1 MPVRVFAAALVAI
14 AVAGLSAQQPVVTLP
29 QQRPPV
35 FRAGA
40 HYVRVD
46 AYPTGKDGRIV
57 EGLTKDDFE
66 IFEDGEPQTIERA
79 EYIAFD
85 TWTPEGE
92 RWDPRTAEEGYERAA
107 DPTYRVFAVVI
118 DRDAFDMVGWNVMH
132 QPLADFLERNLGP
145 HDLFGLLHS
154 KSEWRD
160 LTLGQK
166 TTTIANELVKRE
178 WWTTKDDFD
187 DQESDLLACGLGPLV
202 GAQRA
207 DRLYTLLEGIV
218 ALFGAIRDE
227 RKSIIYVAD
236 HMPSQ
241 APPEQAKMA
250 TGVPQFPK
258 IEVPRGQPGSRPAGD
273 IVGGGRRTF
282 CNEERLRL
290 TSIRFGERFRELL
303 KAARLANVAFYP
315 ISPKG
320 LEGITFTERG
330 GADMSALR
338 RRQTEIDSLR
348 TMAEETDGKAI
359 VNVNDM
365 RVGLARIAADLQA
378 YYVLGYYTSNTKWDG
393 GLRQIT
399 VKLKPRDSAGSR
411 KASEVRARR
420 QYRAPTADEMALILR
435 PSPRPEAPA
444 LRAEPV
450 LIGQPVAYRVA
461 AKQALQKVSSFQ
473 FDRTERL
480 RVEWPVLRT
489 LDRRDV
495 RLLDRA
501 GTPLPIELSLAED
514 ETAKLIVVEL
524 PLAPFA
530 RGEYAVELTAG
541 SGDTIEHR
549 KLAFVMR

>member
-1 MPVRVFAAALVAI
+1 VFSFAIFVSFVPFVAF
-14 AVAGLSAQQPVVTLP
+14 VYAQQPVVSLP

-66 IFEDGEPQTIERA
+66 IFEDGAPQAIESA
-79 EYIAFD
+79 EYITFD
-85 TWTPEGE
+85 SWTPEGE
-92 RWDPRTAEEGYERAA
+92 RWDPRTPEEGYERAA

-132 QPLADFLERNLGP
+132 KPLADFLERNLGP

-166 TTTIANELVKRE
+166 TTAIANELAKRE

-187 DQESDLLACGLGPLV
+187 EQEWGLIECGLGPLV

-241 APPEQAKMA
+241 APPELAKMA
-250 TGVPQFPK
+250 TGMPSFPK
-258 IEVPRGQPGSRPAGD
+258 IETPRGQPGARPSGD
-273 IVGGGRRTF
+273 VVGGNRKRL

-290 TSIRFGERFRELL
+290 TSIRFGERYRELL

-338 RRQTEIDSLR
+338 RRQAEIDSLR
-348 TMAEETDGKAI
+348 TMADETDGRAI

-365 RVGLARIAADLQA
+365 RVGLSRIAADLRA

-393 GLRQIT
+393 GLRQIK
-399 VKLKPRDSAGSR
+399 VRLKPRDSASH
-411 KASEVRARR
+411 KAAEVRARR
-420 QYRAPTADEMALILR
+420 QYRAPTAEEMALIMR
-435 PSPRPEAPA
+435 PPSRPDLEPASPGPA
-444 LRAEPV
+444 PV
-450 LIGQPVAYRVA
+450 LIGEPIAYRVA
-461 AKQALQKVSSFQ
+461 LKQAPQKVSSFQ

-489 LDRRDV
+489 LDRREV

-501 GTPLPIELSLAED
+501 GRPLPVDLPVSED
-514 ETAKLIVVEL
+514 EAARTIVVEL
-524 PLAPFA
+524 ALAPFA
-530 RGEYAVELTAG
+530 RGEYAVELTA
-541 SGDTIEHR
+541 SAGDTTEHR
-549 KLAFVMR
+549 KVAFVMR